1 MQNSHQLAMI
11 AYIDMIRPKNYL
23 FEGQKKEQY
32 TSRSVQKVL
41 DHAKQKAGIKKKGSI
56 HALRHSFATHLLEG
70 GTDLLSI
77 KELLGHNSL
86 KTTTIYIH
94 VSKKHIS
101 KIQSPLD
108 KLGLCKS
115 SKKKL
120 LSSQNY
126 YFCPALRTFWFKRF
140 VYYNVMGKK
149 NK

>member
-11 AYIDMIRPKNYL
+11 AYIDMIRLKNYL
-23 FEGQKKEQY
+23 FEGQKEEQY

-41 DHAKQKAGIKKKGSI
+41 DHAKEKAVIKRKGAV
-56 HALRHSFATHLLEG
+56 HALRHSFATQLLEG

-86 KTTTIYIH
+86 KTTTIYTH

-108 KLGLCKS
+108 KLGL
-115 SKKKL
+115 
-120 LSSQNY
+120 
-126 YFCPALRTFWFKRF
+126 
-140 VYYNVMGKK
+140 
-149 NK
+149 